1 MIPMRCYSCGKPLSQ
16 YWEQYK
22 KGIAEKS
29 PKEVLDELG
38 IKRYCCRAVFL
49 GTVDED
55 NIINFSNME

>member
-16 YWEQYK
+16 YWEKYK
-22 KGIAEKS
+22 AEIADKS